1 MTAAR
6 LPRPVAWRI
15 HPAEM
20 ARFAAE
26 HKHCE
31 TLKCRQPITIVTWR
45 WWRSASAGRVL
56 IGGHFVCDTHGASFA
71 QRHGIEIEPAAE
83 REMRRLGE
91 AEMAALTGKSRH
103 CSSHAC
109 ENPATCVFTVRYTGR
124 GKPHT
129 DEDLAWITMPDCSP
143 PSSESASHRR
153 RAPGDEETS
162 HELDHDHR

>member
-1 MTAAR
+1 
-6 LPRPVAWRI
+6 
-15 HPAEM
+15 M

-45 WWRSASAGRVL
+45 WWRLASAGRVL

-83 REMRRLGE
+83 REIRRLGE

-129 DEDLAWITMPDCSP
+129 DEDLACDHHAGLLAAQFGVSIAP
-143 PSSESASHRR
+143 
-153 RAPGDEETS
+153 APGDEETS